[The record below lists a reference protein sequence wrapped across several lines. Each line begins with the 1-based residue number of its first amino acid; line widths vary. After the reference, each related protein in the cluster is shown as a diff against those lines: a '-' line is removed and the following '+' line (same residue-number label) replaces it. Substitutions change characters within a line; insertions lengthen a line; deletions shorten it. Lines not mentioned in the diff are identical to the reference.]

1 MHQAVRISLAAALLA
16 SSGPPATAF
25 DIPPGV
31 NLPTIGLGAITRV
44 PCDVWESQTPVPF
57 VGSMEELI
65 RLCPGDLSVQLY
77 WVQTRLLRRHACYY
91 IAGYVPE
98 GRLVHVRHCVER
110 DHPMITSHRGKPR
123 RLRY

>member
-1 MHQAVRISLAAALLA
+1 MHQAIHISLAAALLA

-31 NLPTIGLGAITRV
+31 NLPTIGLGDITRV

-57 VGSMEELI
+57 VGSMEDLI

-110 DHPMITSHRGKPR
+110 DHRRNTGHRWKPR
-123 RLRY
+123 PPRY